1 MEALNVLET
10 HFMDELFRNVENSL
24 STENRMLGY
33 PVSIIYTATS
43 VLMEFMDRFKIG
55 YHQYEIEKM
64 CKGFSSMPKN
74 NIVLSHKSDD
84 GLLEILFGLLSEGS
98 DFESKKKSG
107 SERTPDEIIDY
118 MLDIV
123 GYHGTEIINK
133 AIIDPACG
141 TGTFIAKMTQRF
153 LKALEG
159 EKNIDVVKEK
169 LLRKELIKAFD
180 TKPCNVYVTKIVL
193 ISILIRNHVIRE
205 VKDIIEMLH
214 HLPILCRDFLKVT
227 AKADYVV
234 GNPPY
239 IRIQNLP
246 DQYRKFM
253 KENYVSATGRFDIY
267 ACFIENS
274 DKILAKNG
282 KMCLITSD
290 KYLTANYGIG
300 IRRYLCQKGHVRK
313 IVDLFDTKFF
323 GAAVLPAIILCENS
337 TSINDNIE
345 YIGIK
350 RTSKKQ
356 RYDCLTGK
364 DFFEYIEREEPKNKI
379 IVRCGTGEGELFEVS
394 RSVVKLPVE
403 GGTWNFSSVSE
414 NDIKSKIDAKRYCT
428 VQDIFDVCVGIKT
441 TADAVFVKPMT
452 EEFIKERG
460 LEQEVIY
467 PLIQSFDICKWAVS
481 WGDNSK
487 DRYIL
492 YPHREKQG
500 NMFAIPLDDIPNA
513 KKYLEECS
521 DILKKRTYLTESKTR
536 EWYECWVPQKLSRF
550 RQPKIVTRDIVSHNS
565 FAYDDSGK
573 LCQGNTFFLTCKQS
587 VFARQYSSMTEK
599 QYHLFA
605 LGMLNSKVMEYYQ
618 KMISGCLYSQ
628 KYRYT
633 TTNMNKWPIPKIAFT
648 EAVTIAEL
656 VDRLLCGQGSQ
667 DCIEEQIDD
676 IMYEQFELGKDDIS
690 KIEKFIGIGK

>member
-1 MEALNVLET
+1 
-10 HFMDELFRNVENSL
+10 MDELFRNVENSL
-24 STENRMLGY
+24 SIENRMLGY

-267 ACFIENS
+267 ACFI
-274 DKILAKNG
+274 
-282 KMCLITSD
+282 
-290 KYLTANYGIG
+290 
-300 IRRYLCQKGHVRK
+300 V
-313 IVDLFDTKFF
+313 
-323 GAAVLPAIILCENS
+323 
-337 TSINDNIE
+337 
-345 YIGIK
+345 K

-356 RYDCLTGK
+356 RYDCLTRK
-364 DFFEYIEREEPKNKI
+364 DFFEYIEREKPKNKSV
-379 IVRCGTGEGELFEVS
+379 VRCGTGEGELFEVS

>member
-267 ACFIENS
+267 ACFI
-274 DKILAKNG
+274 
-282 KMCLITSD
+282 
-290 KYLTANYGIG
+290 
-300 IRRYLCQKGHVRK
+300 V
-313 IVDLFDTKFF
+313 
-323 GAAVLPAIILCENS
+323 
-337 TSINDNIE
+337 
-345 YIGIK
+345 K

-364 DFFEYIEREEPKNKI
+364 DFFKYIEREKPKNKSV
-379 IVRCGTGEGELFEVS
+379 VRCGTGEGELFEVS

-633 TTNMNKWPIPKIAFT
+633 TTNLNKWPIPQIAFT
-648 EAVTIAEL
+648 VAVTIAEL

>member
-24 STENRMLGY
+24 SIENRMLGY

-267 ACFIENS
+267 ACFI
-274 DKILAKNG
+274 
-282 KMCLITSD
+282 
-290 KYLTANYGIG
+290 
-300 IRRYLCQKGHVRK
+300 V
-313 IVDLFDTKFF
+313 
-323 GAAVLPAIILCENS
+323 
-337 TSINDNIE
+337 
-345 YIGIK
+345 K

-356 RYDCLTGK
+356 RYDCLTRK
-364 DFFEYIEREEPKNKI
+364 DFFEYIEREKPKNKSV
-379 IVRCGTGEGELFEVS
+379 VRCGTGEGELFEVS